1 MSQIDEIL
9 NGLTPDQILEL
20 SDRIES
26 KVDDARLA
34 GDIQAYLKI
43 EKILEDRK
51 MDTKDFKELVKLR
64 NYITELRSKKFTD
77 GEGNFWSGRGKR
89 PAWVKEL
96 LGDSEDISVLK
107 FENDDIMPLNK
118 RSQELS

>member
-1 MSQIDEIL
+1 MADIDKLLE
-9 NGLTPDQILEL
+9 GLTPDQILEL
-20 SDRIES
+20 SDKIGS

-34 GDIQAYLKI
+34 GDIQAYLQI

-51 MDTKDFKELVKLR
+51 MDTKDFKELVKLK
-64 NYITELRSKKFTD
+64 NYVNDLRGKKYTD

-96 LGDSEDISVLK
+96 LGDSEDISALK
-107 FENDDIMPLNK
+107 FENSDIMPLNMRTK
-118 RSQELS
+118 ES